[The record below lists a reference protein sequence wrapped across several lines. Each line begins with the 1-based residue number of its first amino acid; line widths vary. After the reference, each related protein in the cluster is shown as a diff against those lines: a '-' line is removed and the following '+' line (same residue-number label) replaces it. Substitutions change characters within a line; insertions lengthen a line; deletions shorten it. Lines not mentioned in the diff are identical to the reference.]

1 MKRKAG
7 NTGMLDATTLIL
19 SGQHLIEAS
28 AGTGKTYNIALLYL
42 RLLLERKIRVC
53 EIAVVTF
60 TDAATRE
67 LRGRLRARIAEA
79 IGRLQQA
86 APAQSDE
93 LDRILQMHR
102 VDKAA
107 LETARDLLTSAL
119 VGFDEAR
126 IATLHG
132 LCKQLLAEHAFETG
146 LPFFELDNDAG
157 NEATLELVRDFWRRH
172 VIVDADE
179 AVHAILERWDTPEAL
194 AMELRRAQVLAL
206 PATQVDPADVRAWLA
221 DSRAALANAQKD
233 WQRLHA
239 EGAVAEAMQQ
249 LQQAIADK
257 FISSAKDGPHGTA
270 SMQICTAACAN
281 DPAEVDLPA
290 LHPLGTSAITV
301 ALLAKARKTGWQPD
315 GALAE
320 VSRKVEAMQHA
331 RREIDAA
338 LLARF
343 ASAAIDF
350 VRMGLAERRQRLR
363 RFGFDDLVGE
373 LHERLRGESGER
385 LARSIAATMPV
396 LLVDEFQDTDPLQYA
411 ILRRIHRA
419 RADAVLLLIG
429 DPKQAIYR
437 FRGGDIHTYHAA
449 ARDAAGNRHTLRENW
464 RSDAALIV
472 AANSVFDGVADPFLV
487 DFIPFEPARFPSSKA
502 ASAHWLA
509 SAKPLTVW
517 RMPDRIDDKGARKS
531 WTVGSFAERMFAEVA
546 VEIRAILMRARE
558 ESVDVPSIA
567 VLVNSNKQ
575 AEQAARHLGQWNI
588 ACDYLSAASV
598 YASAEAVEIERLLVA
613 LDAPA
618 DSACVRAALATELLG
633 FTLQDLLAA
642 REDPGRWESQL
653 GHIASLRQR
662 WLDAGPYAT
671 IAHCVQMSATRL
683 LPRWDGRRRVTNL
696 LHLGELLQHES
707 ARRSTPAELLHWLG
721 QRRMEADEKRGEGNA
736 EPLRPADDP
745 GAVQVLTVH
754 RSKGL
759 QYDVVFAPFAMATF
773 WKKLENQEVADEAVA
788 WHADDE
794 LRIDIGGP
802 EWKAH
807 ALAQRDEQF
816 AESLRLAYVAITRAR
831 HRVWLAWAWVNT
843 GQSSTSLTGPF
854 AWLWFRD
861 AGIKR
866 PDQLVALKDQADRI
880 DEGLAALVK
889 RSRQCIDIKRL
900 EVEAPPIT
908 RLPDAANKDD
918 LVIAEFCGRIERGL
932 ETLSYSR
939 LFAGSQQAPLADHDE
954 FDTPLTTSPA
964 RPVEDPVPQWPRG
977 AAFGVCV
984 HQVFEDVAFAE
995 LAAAGVPADLARI
1008 CADHGYAGD
1017 EIETIA
1023 GITRA
1028 GVRSE
1033 LLPGSGLRLM
1043 DLGAGE
1049 ALAEL
1054 EFLFPLGGSRL
1065 DAFAQVLAAWPDYA
1079 RAPAEWIVRRASV
1092 RGLMTGYI
1100 DLIARWQDRYYV
1112 LDYKTNLLGP
1122 GRADYAAERL
1132 PAAIRA
1138 HDYDLQYL
1146 IYLVALQRFLR
1157 ARLGGSYDYEKHIG
1171 GALYLFVRG
1180 MREGDRAGIH
1190 HDRPPAALIDAL
1202 DAWCEGE
1209 AP

>member
-1 MKRKAG
+1 VTRKASD
-7 NTGMLDATTLIL
+7 TGMLDAATLTL

-42 RLLLERKIRVC
+42 RLLLERKIQVS

-79 IGRLQQA
+79 SARLQQA
-86 APAQSDE
+86 APAQPDD

-102 VDKAA
+102 VDTAA

-179 AVHAILERWDTPEAL
+179 AVHAILERWDTPEAF
-194 AMELRRAQVLAL
+194 ATELRRAQVLAL
-206 PATQVDPADVRAWLA
+206 PATQVDPV
-221 DSRAALANAQKD
+221 DSPEWVGRMRAAFAKARAH
-233 WQRLHA
+233 WQTLHA
-239 EGAVAEAMQQ
+239 DGEVAVALQQ
-249 LQQAIADK
+249 LREAVVDR
-257 FISSAKDGPHGTA
+257 FLSAAKTAPHGPA
-270 SMQICTAACAN
+270 SMLACEQACAA
-281 DPAEVDLPA
+281 DPAEVDVQA
-290 LHPLGTSAITV
+290 LAALNTAAID
-301 ALLAKARKTGWQPD
+301 AGLSAKAKKAGWTPT
-315 GALAE
+315 GALAHVGACVDALQSAQSE
-320 VSRKVEAMQHA
+320 FN
-331 RREIDAA
+331 AA

-343 ASAAIDF
+343 TQAAIDF
-350 VRMGLAERRQRLR
+350 VRTGLAERRQRLR
-363 RFGFDDLVGE
+363 RFGFDDLIGE
-373 LHERLRGESGER
+373 LHERLHGESGER
-385 LARSIAATMPV
+385 LARSIAATMPA
-396 LLVDEFQDTDPLQYA
+396 LLVDEFQDTDTLQYA

-449 ARDAAGNRHTLRENW
+449 ARDAGGNRHTLRENW
-464 RSDAALIV
+464 RSDAALIA

-502 ASAHWLA
+502 TSTHWLA

-517 RMPDRIDDKGARKS
+517 RMPDRIDDNGARKS

-546 VEIRAILMRARE
+546 AEIRAILTRARE
-558 ESVDVPSIA
+558 ESVGVPSIA

-575 AEQAARHLGQWNI
+575 AEQAARQLGQWNI

-598 YASAEAVEIERLLVA
+598 YASAEAADIERLLAA

-642 REDPGRWESQL
+642 RDDLDRWESQL

-671 IAHCVQMSATRL
+671 IAHCVQTAATRL

-696 LHLGELLQHES
+696 LHLAELLQHES

-721 QRRMEADEKRGEGNA
+721 QRRMEADEKRGAGNA

-773 WKKLENQEVADEAVA
+773 WKKLENQEMADEAVA
-788 WHADDE
+788 WHAGDE

-802 EWKAH
+802 EWKTH

-843 GQSSTSLTGPF
+843 GQSSTSLTGPL
-854 AWLWFRD
+854 AWLWYRD
-861 AGIKR
+861 DEIKR
-866 PDQLVALKDQADRI
+866 PDQLVALKDHAHRI

-889 RSRQCIDIKRL
+889 RSQQCIDIKRL
-900 EVEAPPIT
+900 EVEAPPVT

-918 LVIAEFCGRIERGL
+918 LVIAEFRGRIERGL

-939 LFAGSQQAPLADHDE
+939 LFAGSQHAPLADHDE
-954 FDTPLTTSPA
+954 FDTPLATSPA
-964 RPVEDPVPQWPRG
+964 LPVEDPVPQWPRG
-977 AAFGVCV
+977 TAFGVCV
-984 HQVFEDVAFAE
+984 HQVFEDVAFAD
-995 LAAAGVPADLARI
+995 LAAAGVHADLARI
-1008 CADHGYAGD
+1008 CADHGYAGE

-1023 GITRA
+1023 AITRA

-1065 DAFAQVLAAWPDYA
+1065 DAFAQLLAAWPDYA
-1079 RAPAEWIVRRASV
+1079 RAPAEWITRRASV

-1100 DLIARWQDRYYV
+1100 DLILRWQDRYYV

-1122 GRADYAAERL
+1122 ARADYAAERL
-1132 PAAIRA
+1132 PAAIRD

-1157 ARLGGSYDYEKHIG
+1157 ERLGEQYDYERHIG
-1171 GALYLFVRG
+1171 GTLYLFVRG

-1190 HDRPPAALIDAL
+1190 HDRPPVALIDAL

>member
-1 MKRKAG
+1 MKRKASD
-7 NTGMLDATTLIL
+7 TGMLDAATLTL

-42 RLLLERKIRVC
+42 RLLLERKIRVS

-79 IGRLQQA
+79 IARLQQA
-86 APAQSDE
+86 EPARLDD
-93 LDRILQMHR
+93 LDRILRAHR
-102 VDKAA
+102 ADTAA
-107 LETARDLLTSAL
+107 LETACDLLTSAL

-157 NEATLELVRDFWRRH
+157 SEATLELVRDFWRRH

-179 AVHAILERWDTPEAL
+179 AVQAILERWDTPEAF
-194 AMELRRAQVLAL
+194 AAELRRAQVLAL
-206 PATQVDPADVRAWLA
+206 PATQIDPTDAPEWVKRTRAL
-221 DSRAALANAQKD
+221 LANASAR
-233 WQRLHA
+233 WQTLHA
-239 EGAVAEAMQQ
+239 DGEVAAALQQ
-249 LQQAIADK
+249 LRDAVVDRFLSAARTAPHGPASMLACEQACAADAVEVDVQALAALSAAA
-257 FISSAKDGPHGTA
+257 IGAGISAKAKKAGW
-270 SMQICTAACAN
+270 ICT
-281 DPAEVDLPA
+281 
-290 LHPLGTSAITV
+290 
-301 ALLAKARKTGWQPD
+301 
-315 GALAE
+315 GALAR
-320 VSRKVEAMQHA
+320 VSACVDALQSAQNEFS
-331 RREIDAA
+331 AA

-343 ASAAIDF
+343 TQAAIDF
-350 VRMGLAERRQRLR
+350 VRKGLAERRQRLR
-363 RFGFDDLVGE
+363 RFGFDDLIGV

-385 LARSIAATMPV
+385 LARSIAATMPA

-449 ARDAAGNRHTLRENW
+449 ARDAGGNRHTLRENW
-464 RSDAALIV
+464 RSDAALIA
-472 AANSVFDGVADPFLV
+472 AANSVFDGVVDPFLV

-502 ASAHWLA
+502 GSAHWLA
-509 SAKPLTVW
+509 SASPLTVW
-517 RMPDRIDDKGARKS
+517 RMPDRIDKGARKP

-546 VEIRAILMRARE
+546 VEIRAILTRARA
-558 ESVDVPSIA
+558 ESTDVPSIA

-575 AEQAARHLGQWNI
+575 AEQAARQLGQWNI

-633 FTLQDLLAA
+633 YTLQDLLAA
-642 REDPGRWESQL
+642 RDDLDRWESQL

-671 IAHCVQMSATRL
+671 IVHCVQLAATRL

-696 LHLGELLQHES
+696 LHLAELLQHES

-721 QRRMEADEKRGEGNA
+721 QRRIEADEKFGAGNA
-736 EPLRPADDP
+736 EALRPADDP

-759 QYDVVFAPFAMATF
+759 QYDVVFAPFAMATY
-773 WKKLENQEVADEAVA
+773 WKKLENQEVADAAVA
-788 WHADDE
+788 WHAGDE

-802 EWKAH
+802 DWQTH

-843 GQSSTSLTGPF
+843 GNSTSLTGPLT
-854 AWLWFRD
+854 WLWYRD
-861 AGIKR
+861 DEIKR
-866 PDQLVALKDQADRI
+866 PDQLVALKDQAERI

-889 RSRQCIDIKRL
+889 RSQHCIDIKRL
-900 EVEAPPIT
+900 EVEAPPVT

-918 LVIAEFCGRIERGL
+918 LVIAEFRGRIERGL

-939 LFAGSQQAPLADHDE
+939 LFAGSQHAPLADHDE
-954 FDTPLTTSPA
+954 FDTPLATSPTL
-964 RPVEDPVPQWPRG
+964 PVEDPVPQWPRG
-977 AAFGVCV
+977 TAFGVCV

-995 LAAAGVPADLARI
+995 LAAAGVHADLARI
-1008 CADHGYAGD
+1008 CADHGYSGE

-1023 GITRA
+1023 RITRA

-1079 RAPAEWIVRRASV
+1079 RAPAEWSSRRASV

-1100 DLIARWQDRYYV
+1100 DLIVRWQDRYYV

-1122 GRADYAAERL
+1122 ARDDYAPARL

-1157 ARLGGSYDYEKHIG
+1157 ARLGDTYDYERHIG

-1180 MREGDRAGIH
+1180 MREGDGAGIH
-1190 HDRPPAALIDAL
+1190 HDRPAAALIDAL

>member
-1 MKRKAG
+1 MTRKASD
-7 NTGMLDATTLIL
+7 TGMLDAATLTL

-42 RLLLERKIRVC
+42 RLLLERKIQVS

-79 IGRLQQA
+79 IARLQQA
-86 APAQSDE
+86 APAQPDE

-102 VDKAA
+102 VDTAA
-107 LETARDLLTSAL
+107 LETARDLLTLAL

-179 AVHAILERWDTPEAL
+179 AVHAILERWDTPEAF
-194 AMELRRAQVLAL
+194 ATELRRAQVLAL
-206 PATQVDPADVRAWLA
+206 PATQVDPIDAPAWVGRM
-221 DSRAALANAQKD
+221 RAAFAKARAH
-233 WQRLHA
+233 WQTLHA
-239 EGAVAEAMQQ
+239 DGEVAVALQQ
-249 LQQAIADK
+249 LREAVVDR
-257 FISSAKDGPHGTA
+257 FLSAAKTAPHGPA
-270 SMQICTAACAN
+270 SMLACEQACAA
-281 DPAEVDLPA
+281 DPAEVDVQA
-290 LHPLGTSAITV
+290 LAALNAATIDAG
-301 ALLAKARKTGWQPD
+301 LLAKAKKAGWTPT
-315 GALAE
+315 GALAHVGACVDVLQSAQSE
-320 VSRKVEAMQHA
+320 FN
-331 RREIDAA
+331 AA

-343 ASAAIDF
+343 TQAAIYF
-350 VRMGLAERRQRLR
+350 VRTGLAERRQRLR
-363 RFGFDDLVGE
+363 RFGFDDLIGE
-373 LHERLRGESGER
+373 LHERLHGDSGER
-385 LARSIAATMPV
+385 LARSIAATMPA
-396 LLVDEFQDTDPLQYA
+396 LLVDEFQDTDTLQYA

-449 ARDAAGNRHTLRENW
+449 ARDAGGNRHTLRENW
-464 RSDAALIV
+464 RSDAALIA

-502 ASAHWLA
+502 ASTHWLA

-546 VEIRAILMRARE
+546 VEIRAILTRARE
-558 ESVDVPSIA
+558 ESVGVPSIA

-575 AEQAARHLGQWNI
+575 AEQAARQLGQWNI

-598 YASAEAVEIERLLVA
+598 YASAEAADIERLLAA

-642 REDPGRWESQL
+642 RDDLDRWESQL

-671 IAHCVQMSATRL
+671 IAHCVQTAATRL

-696 LHLGELLQHES
+696 LHLAELLQHES

-721 QRRMEADEKRGEGNA
+721 QRRMEADEKRGAGNA

-788 WHADDE
+788 WHAGDE

-802 EWKAH
+802 EWKTH
-807 ALAQRDEQF
+807 ALVQRDEQF

-843 GQSSTSLTGPF
+843 GQSSTSLTGPL
-854 AWLWFRD
+854 AWLWYRD
-861 AGIKR
+861 DEIKR
-866 PDQLVALKDQADRI
+866 PDQLVALKDQAHRI

-900 EVEAPPIT
+900 EVEAPPVT

-918 LVIAEFCGRIERGL
+918 LVIAEFRGRIERGL

-939 LFAGSQQAPLADHDE
+939 LFAGSQHAPLADHDE
-954 FDTPLTTSPA
+954 FGTPLATSPA
-964 RPVEDPVPQWPRG
+964 LPVEDPVPQWPRG
-977 AAFGVCV
+977 TAFGVCV
-984 HQVFEDVAFAE
+984 HQVFEDVAFAD
-995 LAAAGVPADLARI
+995 LAAAGVHADLARI

-1023 GITRA
+1023 AITRA

-1065 DAFAQVLAAWPDYA
+1065 DAFAQLLAAWPDYA
-1079 RAPAEWIVRRASV
+1079 RAPAEWITRRASV

-1100 DLIARWQDRYYV
+1100 DLILRWQDRYYV

-1122 GRADYAAERL
+1122 ARADYATERL

-1157 ARLGGSYDYEKHIG
+1157 ERLGEQYDYGRHIG

>member
-1 MKRKAG
+1 MSPTLDASV
-7 NTGMLDATTLIL
+7 LDATTLAL
-19 SGQHLIEAS
+19 RGQHLIEAS

-42 RLLLERKIRVC
+42 RLLLERKLRVG

-79 IGRLQQA
+79 IGRLRVAESDQL
-86 APAQSDE
+86 DE
-93 LDRILQMHR
+93 LDGILKSHR
-102 VDKAA
+102 VDKASLDVAIA
-107 LETARDLLTSAL
+107 LMESAL

-126 IATLHG
+126 ISTLHG

-157 NEATLELVRDFWRRH
+157 NEATQELVRDFWRRH

-179 AVHAILERWDTPEAL
+179 AINAVLERWSAPEEL
-194 AMELRRAQVLAL
+194 ANELLRSQALAL
-206 PATQVDPADVRAWLA
+206 PSTRIDPTDAQAWVE
-221 DSRAALANAQKD
+221 RIHPPFVKALAH
-233 WQRLHA
+233 WQTLHA
-239 EGAVAEAMQQ
+239 EGKVTTALQQ
-249 LQQAIADK
+249 LQEAVVDRFLSAAKTSTHGPASMQCCVDACAADSAHVDVRALTALSRSAIADARLK
-257 FISSAKDGPHGTA
+257 KADKAGW
-270 SMQICTAACAN
+270 N
-281 DPAEVDLPA
+281 PA
-290 LHPLGTSAITV
+290 
-301 ALLAKARKTGWQPD
+301 

-320 VSRKVEAMQHA
+320 VAVCVEAMQVSHH
-331 RREIDAA
+331 ELNAA

-343 ASAAIDF
+343 TRAAIDF
-350 VRMGLAERRQRLR
+350 VRKGLDERRERLR
-363 RFGFDDLVGE
+363 RFGFDDLIGQ
-373 LHERLRGESGER
+373 LHERLHGEGGER
-385 LARSIAATMPV
+385 LASSIAADIPA

-411 ILRRIHRA
+411 ILHRIHA
-419 RADAVLLLIG
+419 ASADALLLLIG

-449 ARDAAGNRHTLRENW
+449 ARDAGNNRHTLRENW
-464 RSDAALIV
+464 RSDAALIA
-472 AANSVFDGVADPFLV
+472 AANSVFNGVTDPFLV
-487 DFIPFEPARFPSSKA
+487 DFIRFEPAQFPPTKDT
-502 ASAHWLA
+502 SAHWLA
-509 SAKPLTVW
+509 SDAPLIVW
-517 RMPDRIDDKGARKS
+517 RLPDRIEKDKRKA
-531 WTVGSFAERMFAEVA
+531 WTTPAFAERILAEVA
-546 VEIRAILMRARE
+546 AEIRAILSTARE
-558 ESVDVPSIA
+558 KDVGIPSIA
-567 VLVNSNKQ
+567 VLVKSNRE
-575 AEQAARHLGQWNI
+575 AEQAARQLAQWNI

-598 YASAEAVEIERLLVA
+598 YASNEAIEIERLLAA

-618 DSACVRAALATELLG
+618 DSARVRAALATELLG
-633 FTLQDLLAA
+633 FDLQDLLA
-642 REDPGRWESQL
+642 GRDDLDLWEAQL
-653 GHIASLRQR
+653 AQIASLRQR
-662 WLDAGPYAT
+662 WLDAGAYAT
-671 IAHCVQMSATRL
+671 IAHCVQLAAERL

-696 LHLGELLQHES
+696 LHLAELLQHES

-721 QRRMEADEKRGEGNA
+721 QRRIEADEKRGAGNA
-736 EPLRPADDP
+736 EALRPADDP

-759 QYDVVFAPFAMATF
+759 QYDVVFAPFAMGTF
-773 WKKLENQEVADEAVA
+773 WKALENREDADEAVA

-802 EWKAH
+802 QWKTH

-831 HRVWLAWAWVNT
+831 HRVWLAWAWANT
-843 GQSSTSLTGPF
+843 PKNSTSLTGPL

-861 AGIKR
+861 DAIER
-866 PDQLVALKDQADRI
+866 PDQLVQLKDQPDRI
-880 DEGLAALVK
+880 DKGLEALVE
-889 RSRQCIDIKRL
+889 RSGERVRIQTIKVESPDVERL
-900 EVEAPPIT
+900 ADDAVT
-908 RLPDAANKDD
+908 RD
-918 LVIAEFCGRIERGL
+918 LVVAEFSGRIERGL

-939 LFAGSQQAPLADHDE
+939 LFGGSQHAPLADHDE
-954 FDTPLTTSPA
+954 FEPPLAAVSVVA
-964 RPVEDPVPQWPRG
+964 VEDPVPQWPRG
-977 AAFGVCV
+977 PAFGVCV

-995 LAAAGVPADLARI
+995 LANTGTHADLARI

-1017 EIETIA
+1017 EVETIA
-1023 GITRA
+1023 AITRA

-1033 LLPGSGLRLM
+1033 LIPGSGLRLM
-1043 DLGAGE
+1043 DLGEGE
-1049 ALAEL
+1049 SLAEL

-1065 DAFAQVLAAWPDYA
+1065 DAFEQRLTAWPDYA
-1079 RAPAEWIVRRASV
+1079 RAAGELVTRRSSV
-1092 RGLMTGYI
+1092 RGLMTGFV
-1100 DLIARWQDRYYV
+1100 DLTLRWQGRYYV

-1122 GRADYAAERL
+1122 ARADYATERL

-1157 ARLGGSYDYEKHIG
+1157 SRLGDQYDYERHIG

-1180 MREGDRAGIH
+1180 MREGDCAGIH

-1209 AP
+1209 GA

>member
-1 MKRKAG
+1 MTCKASD
-7 NTGMLDATTLIL
+7 TGMLDAATLTL

-42 RLLLERKIRVC
+42 RLLLERKIRVS

-79 IGRLQQA
+79 IARLQRA
-86 APAQSDE
+86 APAQPDE

-102 VDKAA
+102 VDTAA

-172 VIVDADE
+172 AIVDADE
-179 AVHAILERWDTPEAL
+179 AVHAILERWDTPEAF
-194 AMELRRAQVLAL
+194 ATELRRAQVLAL
-206 PATQVDPADVRAWLA
+206 PATQVDPTDAPAWVGRM
-221 DSRAALANAQKD
+221 RAAFAKARAH
-233 WQRLHA
+233 WQTLHA
-239 EGAVAEAMQQ
+239 DGEVAVALQQ
-249 LQQAIADK
+249 LREAVVDR
-257 FISSAKDGPHGTA
+257 FLSAAKTAPHGPA
-270 SMQICTAACAN
+270 SMLACEQACVA
-281 DPAEVDLPA
+281 DPAEVDVQA
-290 LHPLGTSAITV
+290 LAALNAAAID
-301 ALLAKARKTGWQPD
+301 AGLSAKAKKAGWTPT
-315 GALAE
+315 GALARVGACVDALQAAQSE
-320 VSRKVEAMQHA
+320 FN
-331 RREIDAA
+331 AA
-338 LLARF
+338 LLAHF
-343 ASAAIDF
+343 TQTAIDF
-350 VRMGLAERRQRLR
+350 VRTGIAERRQRLR
-363 RFGFDDLVGE
+363 RFGFDDLIGE
-373 LHERLRGESGER
+373 LHERLHGESGER
-385 LARSIAATMPV
+385 LARSIAATMPA
-396 LLVDEFQDTDPLQYA
+396 LLVDEFQDTDTLQYA

-449 ARDAAGNRHTLRENW
+449 ARDAGGNRHTLRENW
-464 RSDAALIV
+464 RSDAALIA

-502 ASAHWLA
+502 TSTHWLA

-517 RMPDRIDDKGARKS
+517 RMPDRIDDNGARKS

-546 VEIRAILMRARE
+546 AEIRAILTRARE
-558 ESVDVPSIA
+558 ESVGVPSIA

-575 AEQAARHLGQWNI
+575 AEQAARQLGQWNI

-598 YASAEAVEIERLLVA
+598 YASAEAADIERLLAA

-642 REDPGRWESQL
+642 RDDLDRWESQL

-671 IAHCVQMSATRL
+671 IAHCVQTAATRL

-696 LHLGELLQHES
+696 LHLAELLQHES

-721 QRRMEADEKRGEGNA
+721 QRRMEADEKRGAGNA

-773 WKKLENQEVADEAVA
+773 WKKLENQEMADEAVA
-788 WHADDE
+788 WHAGDE

-802 EWKAH
+802 EWTTH

-843 GQSSTSLTGPF
+843 GQSSTSLTGPL
-854 AWLWFRD
+854 AWLWYRD
-861 AGIKR
+861 DEIKR
-866 PDQLVALKDQADRI
+866 PDQLVALKDHAHRI

-889 RSRQCIDIKRL
+889 RSQQCIDIKRL
-900 EVEAPPIT
+900 EVEAPPVT

-918 LVIAEFCGRIERGL
+918 LVIAEFRGRIERGL

-939 LFAGSQQAPLADHDE
+939 LFAGSQHAPLADHDE
-954 FDTPLTTSPA
+954 FDTPLATSPA
-964 RPVEDPVPQWPRG
+964 LPVEDPVPQWPRG
-977 AAFGVCV
+977 TAFGVCV
-984 HQVFEDVAFAE
+984 HQVFEDVAFAD
-995 LAAAGVPADLARI
+995 LAAAGVHADLARI
-1008 CADHGYAGD
+1008 CADHGYAGE

-1023 GITRA
+1023 AITRA

-1043 DLGAGE
+1043 DLCAGE

-1065 DAFAQVLAAWPDYA
+1065 DAFAQLLAAWPDYA
-1079 RAPAEWIVRRASV
+1079 RAPAEWITRRASV

-1100 DLIARWQDRYYV
+1100 DLILRWQDRYYV

-1122 GRADYAAERL
+1122 ARADYAAERL
-1132 PAAIRA
+1132 PAAIRD

-1157 ARLGGSYDYEKHIG
+1157 ERLGEQYDYERHIG
-1171 GALYLFVRG
+1171 GTLYLFVRG

-1190 HDRPPAALIDAL
+1190 HDRPPVALIDAL